1 MTTELTEEL
10 SRSINAKNIQL
21 TEYLGEHP
29 ELIRDDLILEHLPE
43 LFREEFPDRVARL
56 PREYRKAI
64 VAVELATRIIYSAA
78 NRLEDEIARVCR

>member
-1 MTTELTEEL
+1 MTDVQISLF
-10 SRSINAKNIQL
+10 SQKR
-21 TEYLGEHP
+21 
-29 ELIRDDLILEHLPE
+29 HLPE
-43 LFREEFPDRVARL
+43 LFREEYPDRVARL